1 MTRRLSN
8 VALTVAVVLLSVA
21 APALG
26 RERTYYIAADEVTW
40 SYAPAGRDLMF
51 GRALPRLLPGQLG
64 WAYQKLLY
72 RRYSDATFRAPAV
85 LPQQDRYLGS
95 IGPIV
100 RAEVGDTVVIVFK
113 NNTRVPVDIEPSG
126 LTAPVAAPVP
136 SKAMHTYR
144 WLVPERAGPGP
155 SDLTS
160 VLWTYSSAIR
170 GIGDQA
176 AGLIGPIIVTKRG
189 SARGDGSPVDVDR
202 ELVVAFRET
211 DESISE
217 LFDENVS
224 SPMTNTRRLKKTAPA
239 ISTDNVFVSLNG
251 FSYGN
256 MPMISLRRG
265 EKVRWY
271 LFSTASTFDF
281 HAPTWTGQTVV
292 WNGRTVDTIALN
304 VSDRQLAD
312 MVPDKAGVWELYC
325 TLNVHLEGG
334 MDARFTVL
342 P

>member
-8 VALTVAVVLLSVA
+8 FALAVAVALLSIA

-40 SYAPAGRDLMF
+40 NYAPAGRDLML
-51 GRALPRLLPGQLG
+51 GRALPLLLPGQLG

-72 RRYSDATFRAPAV
+72 RRYSDATFRVLAV

-100 RAEVGDTVVIVFK
+100 RAEVGDTVVVVFK
-113 NNTRVPVDIEPSG
+113 NNTRVPVDIEPTG
-126 LTAPVAAPVP
+126 LAAPVAAPVTGG
-136 SKAMHTYR
+136 AVRRYR
-144 WLVPERAGPGP
+144 WLVPQRAGPGP

-160 VLWTYSSAIR
+160 MLWTYSSAVR

-189 SARGDGSPVDVDR
+189 SARDDGSPVDVDR

-211 DESISE
+211 DEATSE
-217 LFDENVS
+217 LFDENIL
-224 SPMTNTRRLKKTAPA
+224 SPMTNPRRVKKTLGAV
-239 ISTDNVFVSLNG
+239 STDNVFVSLNG
-251 FSYGN
+251 FLYGN

-271 LFSTASTFDF
+271 LFSSSSTFDF

-312 MVPDKAGVWELYC
+312 MVPDNHGVWELYC
-325 TLNVHLEGG
+325 TLNLHLEAG
-334 MDARFTVL
+334 MDTRFTVL

>member
-1 MTRRLSN
+1 MTLRSSN
-8 VALTVAVVLLSVA
+8 FTIAIAVALLSIA

-26 RERTYYIAADEVTW
+26 RERTYYIAADEVSW
-40 SYAPAGRDLMF
+40 NYAPAGRDITF
-51 GRALPRLLPGQLG
+51 GRALPHLLPGQLG

-72 RRYSDATFRAPAV
+72 RRYSDATFRVLTV

-95 IGPIV
+95 IGPIL
-100 RAEVGDTVVIVFK
+100 RAEVGDSLVIVFK
-113 NNTRVPVDIEPSG
+113 NNTRVPVDIEPTG
-126 LTAPVAAPVP
+126 VVAPVAVPVP
-136 SKAMHTYR
+136 RGAVRTYR
-144 WLVPERAGPGP
+144 WTVPERAGPGP

-160 VLWTYSSAIR
+160 VLWIYRSGVH
-170 GIGDQA
+170 GIAGST

-189 SARGDGSPVDVDR
+189 SARDNGSPVDVDR

-224 SPMTNTRRLKKTAPA
+224 NATMNPRRLKKTQPA
-239 ISTDNVFVSLNG
+239 LLTDNLFVSLNG

-256 MPMISLRRG
+256 MPMISLRRA
-265 EKVRWY
+265 ERVRWY
-271 LFSTASTFDF
+271 LFSSGSTFDF

-292 WNGRTVDTIALN
+292 WNGRTVDTIALD
-304 VSDRQLAD
+304 VSNRQLAD
-312 MVPDKAGVWELYC
+312 MVPDNPGVWELYC
-325 TLNVHLEGG
+325 MFNLHVEAG